1 VLAAAKILHE
11 EHGSVKR
18 VLMIAFHY
26 PPCVGSSGVLRTLK
40 FSRYLPEQGWQ
51 PIVLTA
57 HPRAYP
63 QIGSEQLAEIPQD
76 GVIHR
81 AFALDTAR
89 HLSWRGAYARCMAMP
104 DRWGSW
110 WLGAVPAGIRL
121 LRRYR
126 PDVIWST
133 YPIATAHL
141 IGLTLHRLSGIP
153 WVADFRDSMTEAAYP
168 PDAAIRRLYQRI
180 ERQVARHSAC
190 LIFTAESTRRMYVER
205 YPTLRPEQCLVIPNG
220 YDEENFADLV
230 SAPPAARFQ
239 NRPLRLLHA
248 GLMYPEERDPRPFF
262 RALARLQHDG
272 HLTANTVQIDLRAS
286 GSEDY
291 YAAII
296 QDLGIGNL
304 VHLLPA
310 LPYRQSLQD
319 CADADALLLFQAASC
334 NHQIPA
340 KAYEYLRLHKPIL
353 ALTDAVGDTAAL
365 LRDNGGTTLVAL
377 HDEHALYGTI
387 PRFLQAVRE
396 RTHLLPDPLKIQRY
410 SRQGQAR
417 TLAACFSHLLPLSG
431 AS

>member
-1 VLAAAKILHE
+1 
-11 EHGSVKR
+11 
-18 VLMIAFHY
+18 MIAFHY

-63 QIGSEQLAEIPQD
+63 QVGSEQLAEIPQES
-76 GVIHR
+76 VIHR
-81 AFALDTAR
+81 SFALDTAR
-89 HLSWRGAYARCMAMP
+89 HLSLRGAYARWMALP
-104 DRWGSW
+104 DRWSSW
-110 WLGAVPAGIRL
+110 WLGAFPAGVRL

-153 WVADFRDSMTEAAYP
+153 WVTDFRDSMTEEAYP
-168 PDAAIRRLYQRI
+168 PDATVRRLYQRI
-180 ERQVARHSAC
+180 ERQVVRHSAC
-190 LIFTAESTRRMYVER
+190 LIFTAASTRRMYVER
-205 YPTLRPEQCLVIPNG
+205 YPALRPDQCLVIPNG
-220 YDEENFADLV
+220 YDEENFADLAMA
-230 SAPPAARFQ
+230 SPGKIPQ
-239 NRPLRLLHA
+239 DRPLRLLHA
-248 GLMYPEERDPRPFF
+248 GLIYPEERDPRPFL
-262 RALARLQHDG
+262 RALARLKHDG
-272 HLTANTVQIDLRAS
+272 HLTAGTVQVDLRAS

-291 YAAII
+291 YTAII
-296 QDLGIGNL
+296 QDLGIDDL

-353 ALTDAVGDTAAL
+353 ALTDAGGDTAVL
-365 LRDNGGTTLVAL
+365 LGDNGGATLVAL
-377 HDEHALYGTI
+377 NDERALYCTV
-387 PRFLQAVRE
+387 PRFLQAVRHG
-396 RTHLLPDPLKIQRY
+396 THPLPDRMKIQHY
-410 SRQGQAR
+410 SRHGQAR
-417 TLAACFSHLLPLSG
+417 TLAAHFSHLIPLS
-431 AS
+431 